1 MQQPSILTTLGHGSP
16 FYSENCPNQRR
27 RASYKRSWQCNDTMH
42 AQGGSKS
49 IMRTP
54 STKSKDIMCSIFL

>member
-27 RASYKRSWQCNDTMH
+27 RA
-42 AQGGSKS
+42 
-49 IMRTP
+49 
-54 STKSKDIMCSIFL
+54 